1 MENAG
6 GMALFYSD
14 VFVLPLPAHHRF
26 PMGKYA
32 RLRSRLL
39 ASGEF
44 EESDFQVPEA
54 ATDAEITRAH
64 CPRYLE
70 RVVSGNL
77 AAAEMKAIGF
87 PWSERMVQR
96 SKQSSGATLAAAR
109 EALTRRW

>member
-1 MENAG
+1 MS
-6 GMALFYSD
+6 LFYSD

-39 ASGEF
+39 ACGEF
-44 EESDFQVPEA
+44 EESDFHVPAA

-70 RVVSGNL
+70 RVISGNL
-77 AAAEMKAIGF
+77 AAAEVKAIGF
-87 PWSERMVQR
+87 PWPPVRP
-96 SKQSSGATLAAAR
+96 
-109 EALTRRW
+109 